1 MKKNFYPGQ
10 LAPSFSVTC
19 GMCKRFTINGIAGAG
34 EGLAGSRT
42 DAARILTGRGWER
55 TRAWGWICSTCAA
68 YGSSGVVPLPPSAAK
83 QKRSGLPPAQ
93 AFEEGRKILEELQD
107 SDRKGQPNGELPEE

>member
-1 MKKNFYPGQ
+1 
-10 LAPSFSVTC
+10 
-19 GMCKRFTINGIAGAG
+19 MCKRFTINGIAGAG

-55 TRAWGWICSTCAA
+55 TRAWGWICSTCFFFPRGVAA
-68 YGSSGVVPLPPSAAK
+68 GGAAK